1 MTSAMTAFI
10 VSISFS
16 RWNIQLRQKMG
27 IQHLQ
32 NFSQMKIWEK
42 SLKSL
47 TALVVLPIFLL
58 TTGAEAK
65 ANTLL
70 SAFLILTAAVTCL
83 LLHWKHTRQN
93 GQGILTRVN
102 LFLTLHPWQC
112 HILTS
117 KQQTAQVCK
126 MMTPTSIPESKQEQI
141 YKLVLSSYSWA
152 EIC

>member
-1 MTSAMTAFI
+1 MTSAMTAF
-10 VSISFS
+10 SS
-16 RWNIQLRQKMG
+16 
-27 IQHLQ
+27 QHFIFKTKYSTQTKTGNTAPAKL
-32 NFSQMKIWEK
+32 FPDGP
-42 SLKSL
+42 LKSL

-70 SAFLILTAAVTCL
+70 SAFLILKAAVTCL

-126 MMTPTSIPESKQEQI
+126 MMTPTSISESKQEQI

-152 EIC
+152 KIC